1 MVETSGLRHSGENI
15 VKYIST
21 VINGL
26 AVYIYISIKMYCCI
40 CKWYDFKSLK
50 KLYFLM
56 DIKKTYIF
64 KMFNMSE

>member
-26 AVYIYISIKMYCCI
+26 AVYILVSKCI
-40 CKWYDFKSLK
+40 VVSANDITFKV
-50 KLYFLM
+50 
-56 DIKKTYIF
+56 
-64 KMFNMSE
+64 

>member
-26 AVYIYISIKMYCCI
+26 AVYIYILVSKCI
-40 CKWYDFKSLK
+40 VVSANDMTLK
-50 KLYFLM
+50 V
-56 DIKKTYIF
+56 
-64 KMFNMSE
+64 